1 METGS
6 SLTVVFFFL
15 SVCRVGKEEEETHNK
30 KKSRKIHVKMELVRG
45 ITNKYARMKKRK
57 EKCVC
62 VVFLFSVIGAASM
75 YRKMGTK
82 PGLPVARVRMVNVSF
97 LLDVL

>member
-1 METGS
+1 VSGKKKKKHT
-6 SLTVVFFFL
+6 T
-15 SVCRVGKEEEETHNK
+15 RRKVGKSN
-30 KKSRKIHVKMELVRG
+30 VKMELVRG